1 MPMTPS
7 SVRASFTSSSLNGL
21 MMASTF
27 FISNLLEDGEHQ
39 RGHVGA
45 DAFEVRQHV
54 EVDLGRL
61 QRFGEAGAQAVEMR
75 LAHLA
80 LALPHERT
88 LVEHLLRERAVVGG
102 ERRDRALEVLRH
114 EAVELEDLRP
124 ARLREAPA
132 LVEALARE
140 LHQVLVDDVADV

>member
-39 RGHVGA
+39 RRHVRA
-45 DAFEVRQHV
+45 DALEVRQHV

-61 QRFGEAGAQAVEMR
+61 QRLGEAGAQAVDVR

-80 LALPHERT
+80 LALAHERP
-88 LVEHLLRERAVVGG
+88 LVEHFLRERAVVAREGG
-102 ERRDRALEVLRH
+102 DRALEVLRDQP
-114 EAVELEDLRP
+114 VELEDLRP
-124 ARLREAPA
+124 AGLGEAPP
-132 LVEALARE
+132 LVEA
-140 LHQVLVDDVADV
+140 